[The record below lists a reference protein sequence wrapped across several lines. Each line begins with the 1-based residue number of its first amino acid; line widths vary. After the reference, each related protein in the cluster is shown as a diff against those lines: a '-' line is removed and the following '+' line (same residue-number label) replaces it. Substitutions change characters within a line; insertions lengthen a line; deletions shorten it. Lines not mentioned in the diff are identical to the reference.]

1 MEEEG
6 AGVGRL
12 SSPLQASPYHIPK
25 QSPRGHPV
33 PRPGRGGEQHCSP
46 VAKTAGCCNNHSGPL
61 LSLLGQMLGRQ
72 PGRRVPFPPTPSL
85 RAWGK
90 PCREGALLLTWHWGG
105 QEALQL
111 QKNNCNL
118 MLGRSTAALPHI
130 WFSAKLPQLN
140 NRLSESAAALEFY
153 SGEGEMDIS
162 LL

>member
-6 AGVGRL
+6 ARVGRL
-12 SSPLQASPYHIPK
+12 SSPLPPGSPLSYPHAKPTWAPCAK
-25 QSPRGHPV
+25 SESSVARLLQRRPDVATTTLAPSSPSWARCWAGSREGGSRSHP
-33 PRPGRGGEQHCSP
+33 PRSP
-46 VAKTAGCCNNHSGPL
+46 
-61 LSLLGQMLGRQ
+61 
-72 PGRRVPFPPTPSL
+72 

-111 QKNNCNL
+111 QKKICNL

-140 NRLSESAAALEFY
+140 NHLSESAAALEFY
-153 SGEGEMDIS
+153 SGEGEMEIS